1 MTKNRS
7 LASRFVVLVTIENK
21 PHIDDPEGETIHRDL
36 IVKGGYSKV
45 ESVRCAKTLKVI
57 VKEKSDRA
65 AEKIVEKL
73 CEELRIFNPIVSD
86 CIIKSEGELVS

>member
-7 LASRFVVLVTIENK
+7 LVSRFLVVVTIENK
-21 PHIDDPEGETIHRDL
+21 PHINDPEGETIHRDL
-36 IVKGGYSKV
+36 IVKGGYSNVK
-45 ESVRCAKTLKVI
+45 SVRCAKTLKMV
-57 VKEKSDRA
+57 VKEKSERD

-73 CEELRIFNPIVSD
+73 CEELRIFNPVVSD